1 MGICLLIATVLLV
14 GMERLVRKTRVNGI
28 SVVDMAHV

>member
-14 GMERLVRKTRVNGI
+14 GMERLVRKTRANGI